1 MLLPVNAAMMDAC
14 VLAALDKE
22 DTYGYRI
29 TQQLSQGLGVSE
41 SSLYPVLRRLQK
53 DGCLTTYDVAISGR
67 NRRYY
72 RITPRGRQVLA
83 TYQEEWVEY
92 KRRIDEILVQMLM
105 YGKEASNRKQEIDR
119 QHYTIPNQRPKD
131 KHVGKSKLLDFPTM
145 PTTAESLPLLI
156 SFCIH

>member
-14 VLAALDKE
+14 VLATLDKE

-72 RITPRGRQVLA
+72 RITPRGRFCWA
-83 TYQEEWVEY
+83 W
-92 KRRIDEILVQMLM
+92 RSSA
-105 YGKEASNRKQEIDR
+105 GAWACSAASSPDTCAIG
-119 QHYTIPNQRPKD
+119 P
-131 KHVGKSKLLDFPTM
+131 
-145 PTTAESLPLLI
+145 A
-156 SFCIH
+156 C